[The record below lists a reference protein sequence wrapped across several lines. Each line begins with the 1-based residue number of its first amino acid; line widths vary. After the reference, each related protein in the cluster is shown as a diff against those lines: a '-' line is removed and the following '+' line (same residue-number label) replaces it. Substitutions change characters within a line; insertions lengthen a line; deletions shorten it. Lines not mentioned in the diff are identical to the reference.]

1 MGCHLLQGIFLTQG
15 SNPGLL
21 HCRQT
26 LYHLSHQGS
35 LYIWASL
42 VAQTI
47 RESACQC
54 RRPGFNPWFGKIPW
68 RRKCCIYVIPNLPVH
83 LTSLF
88 PLGVHTFVLNSS
100 LSWTTQSRARS
111 SFHTG
116 THPLQCSISPA
127 LMNPSWSPCST
138 FTVCCGRL
146 LLCV

>member
-1 MGCHLLQGIFLTQG
+1 MSNSLRPHGLEPTRFLCPWDFPGKSTGVGCHLLQGIFLTQG

-26 LYHLSHQGS
+26 LYHLSHQGN

-42 VAQTI
+42 VTQMI

-88 PLGVHTFVLNSS
+88 LLGVHTFVLNSS
-100 LSWTTQSRARS
+100 LSWTTAIQS
-111 SFHTG
+111 
-116 THPLQCSISPA
+116 
-127 LMNPSWSPCST
+127 
-138 FTVCCGRL
+138 
-146 LLCV
+146 